1 MKTLNESFTDQEF
14 EQLKQVKDASG
25 YNWHDFFIAIAL
37 SKGLVIGVQDNE
49 ALFRLW
55 KEVKNK

>member
-1 MKTLNESFTDQEF
+1 MNESFTDQEF